1 MTRVNSRWQ
10 NSMPETNISHMKF
23 LTAAAGACLVM
34 SLCAPAVANAQ
45 NPPEQNENAI
55 IEGVVRV
62 AGIGTPLRGAQ
73 VTAAPNAGD
82 GSLKQVLTDS
92 QGRFSLS
99 VSPGQYRV
107 AARLEGFVSRQLGQ
121 RSDASPGTLVRLEAR
136 QRLSNAVIDLVPT
149 GTITG
154 RIFDPDGRP
163 KEGVAVSLAT
173 RSWTPD
179 GRRAMRPA
187 FETGVRAATT
197 NDLGEYRL
205 YWIPPGD
212 YYLAARG
219 NAALGTIGFAP
230 TYVTTYYPGTDEAA
244 QAAAIKVQPGA
255 ELGGISFTMSQI
267 HTTNVM
273 GRLVSPVADV
283 ADSVTILNMTRLS
296 DSVAYETTPIVFNN
310 ETKTFAA
317 ARVPPGRYKILATL
331 RIPNKFNLSG
341 EVLLDVGEDP
351 VQNVLVTVT
360 PSRQI
365 TGKISF
371 EDSLSTVRGSLD
383 KREILVAL
391 KAESAGPFL
400 STTGTVNPDGTFV
413 VPDVAVLNYTVAV
426 MGLTEDFYI
435 SSARMGGTDIL
446 QRGFQLNGDP
456 SGPMEISISGLG
468 GRIEGLIR
476 TAQGESASA
485 ARVVLVPELP
495 LRHRI
500 DSFRVTST
508 DQYGRFSLRGVA
520 PGSYKL
526 FAWDEVPMGAYFDPD
541 FLGLVEDKGRVVK
554 VDKNDYIQ
562 IEVPLTQPPQ

>member
-1 MTRVNSRWQ
+1 MTRVNSSWQ

-23 LTAAAGACLVM
+23 LTAAASACLVM
-34 SLCAPAVANAQ
+34 SLCAPPAANAQ
-45 NPPEQNENAI
+45 NPQEQNGNAI

-99 VSPGQYRV
+99 VSPGQYRI

-154 RIFDPDGRP
+154 RIFDTDGRP
-163 KEGVAVSLAT
+163 KEGIAVSLAT

-296 DSVAYETTPIVFNN
+296 DSVAYETTPVVFNN

-341 EVLLDVGEDP
+341 EVLVDVGENP

-400 STTGTVNPDGTFV
+400 STTGTVNPDGTFA

-500 DSFRVTST
+500 DSFKVTST

>member
-1 MTRVNSRWQ
+1 
-10 NSMPETNISHMKF
+10 MKF
-23 LTAAAGACLVM
+23 LTAAASACLVM
-34 SLCAPAVANAQ
+34 FLCAPAAANAQ
-45 NPPEQNENAI
+45 NPREQNENAI

-73 VTAAPNAGD
+73 VTAAPDATGD

-121 RSDASPGTLVRLEAR
+121 RSEVSPGTLVRLEAR

-179 GRRAMRPA
+179 GRRAMQPA
-187 FETGVRAATT
+187 FAAGVRTATT

-212 YYLAARG
+212 YYLVARD

-230 TYVTTYYPGTDEAA
+230 TYVTTYYPGTHEAA
-244 QAAAIKVQPGA
+244 QAAAIKVPPGA
-255 ELGGISFTMSQI
+255 ELGGTSFTMSQT
-267 HTTNVM
+267 HTTNVT
-273 GRLVSPVADV
+273 GLLVSPVADV
-283 ADSVTILNMTRLS
+283 TDSVTILNMTRLS
-296 DSVAYETTPIVFNN
+296 DSVAYETTPVVFNN

-351 VQNVLVTVT
+351 VQNVLVTVA
-360 PSRQI
+360 PSRRI

-371 EDSLSTVRGSLD
+371 EDSLPTVRKALD
-383 KREILVAL
+383 KQEILVAL

-400 STTGTVNPDGTFV
+400 STSGMVNPDGTFV

-500 DSFRVTST
+500 DSFKVTST

-541 FLGLVEDKGRVVK
+541 FLGLVEDKGRVMK
-554 VDKNDYIQ
+554 VEKNDYIQ
-562 IEVPLTQPPQ
+562 LEVPLTQPPQ